1 MAGVLNI
8 NSLEQLNQFLNE
20 KGIMEIAMRG
30 KNKKFVQFQKIA
42 LQNQN
47 EGEVAKQIKNAVA
60 ALNKNNQLVENS
72 VKMLGTVAKLNQL
85 NLIMNGL
92 NLCATCAGFA
102 IMYAKL
108 DKMSRQI
115 NQVLSAVK
123 AAQGVQVNFE
133 FEKIISEHNNMLD
146 CRKTKNF
153 YTVDQM
159 RTLVDSEFNV
169 LKLLIDAFTQD
180 ITNNNETLV
189 FSIYSLA
196 SMAATSLMYF
206 DELYY
211 YNRSTRDE
219 ELWHNSHDRWMSFLD
234 KLTSP
239 EFISLIQ
246 DHGIFTL
253 GLSTQEND
261 YFYKSM
267 YDQIMSLKQD
277 IVDNQTLLTT
287 FDNSESFSNY
297 TDLAN
302 QEIIDSIEKAFTDA
316 DVSLEDETISKIVQ
330 DACKK
335 VAVA

>member
-1 MAGVLNI
+1 MDGVLNI
-8 NSLEQLNQFLNE
+8 TSLEQLNQFLNE
-20 KGIMEIAMRG
+20 NGIMEIAIRG
-30 KNKKFVQFQKIA
+30 KNKKFAQFQKIV
-42 LQNQN
+42 LQNQS
-47 EGEVAKQIKNAVA
+47 EGETAKQIKNALA
-60 ALNKNNQLVENS
+60 TLNKNNHIIENS
-72 VKMLGTVAKLNQL
+72 AKMISNIAKLNKL

-102 IMYAKL
+102 IMCVKL
-108 DKMSRQI
+108 DKMSDQI
-115 NQVLSAVK
+115 NKVLSAVK
-123 AAQGVQVNFE
+123 ASQGVQVNFE
-133 FEKIISEHNNMLD
+133 FKKILSEHNNMLD

-153 YTVDQM
+153 YDVDQM
-159 RTLVDSEFNV
+159 RKLVDREFDV
-169 LKLLIDAFTQD
+169 LELLIEAFVKD
-180 ITNNNETLV
+180 ITDDNDSIV

-196 SMAATSLMYF
+196 TMAASSLIYF

-211 YNRSTRDE
+211 YDRSTRDE
-219 ELWHNSHDRWMSFLD
+219 NPWHNSHDRWMSVLD

-253 GLSTQEND
+253 GLNTQEND

-277 IVDNQTLLTT
+277 IEDNQTLLTT
-287 FDNSESFSNY
+287 FDDEESFNSY
-297 TDLAN
+297 TSLEN
-302 QEIIDSIEKAFTDA
+302 QEIIDSIEKAFVDSN
-316 DVSLEDETISKIVQ
+316 VSLEDDNISKIIQ